1 MACVVCC
8 ISSWF
13 SASLVWLVLSQRNK
27 RANFIQIETNTTFYF
42 ENWLDIL
49 NTEIAAEVNSG
60 QKIGTNYSSQTTKI
74 KRYTWLPTCK
84 VRKKMYIDSRSVRKG
99 FFTFYVCQ
107 TLKIRQCLTELLG
120 TQKIKLE
127 FDKVYVFQA
136 PKARYIL
143 SNRLQKI
150 FVLQLITRKIVL
162 IRVT

>member
-1 MACVVCC
+1 
-8 ISSWF
+8 
-13 SASLVWLVLSQRNK
+13 
-27 RANFIQIETNTTFYF
+27 
-42 ENWLDIL
+42 
-49 NTEIAAEVNSG
+49 
-60 QKIGTNYSSQTTKI
+60 
-74 KRYTWLPTCK
+74 
-84 VRKKMYIDSRSVRKG
+84 MYIDSRSVRKG
-99 FFTFYVCQ
+99 FFTFLRMLDIENKVVN
-107 TLKIRQCLTELLG
+107 CLTELLG